1 MNKRVFLIVILV
13 MVIVAITA
21 FAYTRTLQKPTPP
34 SEAQQLNV
42 WSGVVPGQTTAD
54 EIYQRLGAPVA
65 STGSAAGQTLSYPSA
80 NKYWTNDIDVQ
91 NNKAVF
97 VRERVFA
104 PAELSLSKRVAS
116 LGGDSVTLYGLDFS
130 SGIYLYVFPS
140 LGVALYGSQ
149 SQDIVYEVW
158 HFSPTTIQGF
168 LASPQA
174 QGFSPSPPSGS
185 F

>member
-1 MNKRVFLIVILV
+1 MNRRVFFIVIFLIVI
-13 MVIVAITA
+13 VAVTA
-21 FAYTRTLQKPTPP
+21 FVYTRTLQKPAPP
-34 SEAQQLNV
+34 TTTRQSNV
-42 WSGVVPGQTTAD
+42 WSGVIPGQTTAD
-54 EIYQRLGAPVA
+54 EIYQRLGVPVA

-97 VRERVFA
+97 IKERVFA

-116 LGGDSVTLYGLDFS
+116 LGGDGVTLYGPDFS
-130 SGIYLYVFPS
+130 SGINLYVFPS

-149 SQDIVYEVW
+149 AQNIVYEVW
-158 HFSPTTIQGF
+158 RFTPTTIQGF

-174 QGFSPSPPSGS
+174 QGFSPSSPSGS